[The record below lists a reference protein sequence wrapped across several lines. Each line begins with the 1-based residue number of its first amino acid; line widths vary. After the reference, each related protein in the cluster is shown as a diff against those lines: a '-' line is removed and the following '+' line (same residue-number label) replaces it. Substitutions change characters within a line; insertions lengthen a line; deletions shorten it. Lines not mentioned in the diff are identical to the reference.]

1 MNRRENGRYFCKGDH
16 AFRLEDMEMNRPEV
30 VGSVIYQGKIVTALS
45 EGKEINYILHI
56 TLWLTAMIY
65 VPQIIQSIFSSIAT
79 ILSVSSVII
88 IQDWFIILI
97 TIVTLVIGL
106 LLGTIRNKM
115 AYTKHEESI
124 KPYRILAY
132 SILAYIRRV
141 FYEKE
146 NASDIKNTNIS
157 VKLIK
162 MFEDTYNE
170 IFNIIKK
177 YSIKFA
183 WNNSATFILNAIA
196 QITNYNVFK
205 LLHNDK
211 RYPNRWVCGANCC
224 FGGS

>member
-1 MNRRENGRYFCKGDH
+1 M
-16 AFRLEDMEMNRPEV
+16 
-30 VGSVIYQGKIVTALS
+30 
-45 EGKEINYILHI
+45 
-56 TLWLTAMIY
+56 
-65 VPQIIQSIFSSIAT
+65 
-79 ILSVSSVII
+79 II

-132 SILAYIRRV
+132 IRRV

-170 IFNIIKK
+170 IFNIIKN

-183 WNNSATFILNAIA
+183 WNNSATFIV
-196 QITNYNVFK
+196 T
-205 LLHNDK
+205 
-211 RYPNRWVCGANCC
+211 R
-224 FGGS
+224 